1 MWYTYV
7 TMWGYGLLPE
17 REAFMRVNTVKL
29 NRFRSYA
36 ALTLQA
42 EPGLNVLT
50 GPNGA
55 GKTNILEALF
65 LCAFGRSH
73 RTPRDQELIRLGSE
87 QGMAEISLM
96 TNAGSRLIRAE
107 LFSGERKKLF
117 IDGSPL
123 QRSGELMGCLNAV
136 MFSPEDLTLVKGA
149 PAERRRFLDME
160 ISQLK
165 PSYYYALQQYNT
177 ALKQRN
183 NLLKDPSAAENE
195 MLELWDEQLSKQGA
209 LLMRE
214 RAAFCRELRDA
225 ASALHGTMSG
235 GEETLITEYEPDV
248 VCEDENEYRSAIA
261 EALIGA
267 IDKDL
272 FRGYTSAGPHRDDL
286 KLTVNGLDARVY
298 ASQGQQRTAALS
310 LKLSEISVIE
320 QLRGE
325 KPVLL
330 LDDVFSELDAAR
342 QRLLLTAVESCQCFI
357 TCTGVEELGPM
368 EDRQMQLFSVRDG
381 EVLEL

>member
-1 MWYTYV
+1 
-7 TMWGYGLLPE
+7 
-17 REAFMRVNTVKL
+17 MRVNSIRL

-36 ALTLQA
+36 SLELRA
-42 EPGLNVLT
+42 EPGLNVFT

-73 RTPRDQELIRLGSE
+73 RTPRDAELIKLGCDS
-87 QGMAEISLM
+87 ALTEISLL
-96 TNAGSRLIRAE
+96 TNAGSRTIRAE
-107 LFSGERKKLF
+107 FSAAERKKLF
-117 IDGSPL
+117 IDGAPL

-183 NLLKDPSAAENE
+183 NLLKDQTPAGNE

-209 LLMRE
+209 VLMRE
-214 RAAFCRELRDA
+214 RAAFCRELREA
-225 ASALHGTMSG
+225 AGRLHRAMSG
-235 GEETLITEYEPDV
+235 GEENLVTEYEPDV
-248 VCEDENEYRSAIA
+248 ICEEEEDYREAIA
-261 EALIGA
+261 EALLSSL
-267 IDKDL
+267 DKDL

-310 LKLSEISVIE
+310 LKLSEIAVIE

-330 LDDVFSELDAAR
+330 LDDVFSELDASR
-342 QRLLLTAVESCQCFI
+342 QRLLLSAVGDCQCFI

-368 EDRQMQLFSVRDG
+368 EDRQMQLFSVSGG
-381 EVLEL
+381 EVFEL

>member
-1 MWYTYV
+1 
-7 TMWGYGLLPE
+7 
-17 REAFMRVNTVKL
+17 MRVTDVKL

-36 ALTLQA
+36 SLTLKA

-73 RTPRDQELIRLGSE
+73 RTPRDQELIRLNCD
-87 QGMAEISLM
+87 QGLVELDLM
-96 TNAGSRLIRAE
+96 TNAGSRTIRAE
-107 LFSGERKKLF
+107 LYASDRKKLF

-123 QRSGELMGCLNAV
+123 ARSGELMGCLNAV

-160 ISQLK
+160 ISQLR

-209 LLMRE
+209 LIMRE
-214 RAAFCRELRDA
+214 RAVFCRELREA
-225 ASALHGTMSG
+225 AGALHRTMSG
-235 GEETLITEYEPDV
+235 GEENLITEYEPDV
-248 VCEDENEYRSAIA
+248 QCEDEDGYREAIA
-261 EALIGA
+261 DALVGA
-267 IDKDL
+267 LDKDL

-310 LKLSEISVIE
+310 LKLSEIAVIE
-320 QLRGE
+320 RIRAE

-330 LDDVFSELDAAR
+330 LDDVFSELDANR
-342 QRLLLTAVESCQCFI
+342 QRLLLTAVSGCQCFI

-368 EDRQMQLFSVRDG
+368 GDQQMQLFSVRDG
-381 EVLEL
+381 EVFEL

>member
-1 MWYTYV
+1 
-7 TMWGYGLLPE
+7 
-17 REAFMRVNTVKL
+17 MRVNTIKL

-36 ALTLQA
+36 SLELKA

-50 GPNGA
+50 GPNGS

-73 RTPRDQELIRLGSE
+73 RTPRDSELIRIGSE
-87 QGMAEISLM
+87 QGLAELYLM
-96 TNAGSRLIRAE
+96 TNGGSRSIRAE
-107 LFSGERKKLF
+107 LYAGERKKLF

-123 QRSGELMGCLNAV
+123 QRSGELMGCLNVV
-136 MFSPEDLTLVKGA
+136 MFSPEDLTLGKGA

-160 ISQLK
+160 ISQLR
-165 PSYYYALQQYNT
+165 PAYYYALQQYNI

-183 NLLKDPSAAENE
+183 NLLKEESGAQNE
-195 MLELWDEQLSKQGA
+195 MLALWDEQLSKQGA

-225 ASALHGTMSG
+225 AGALHSIMSG
-235 GEETLITEYEPDV
+235 GKETLITEYEPDV
-248 VCEDENEYRSAIA
+248 MCEDGADYREAIA
-261 EALIGA
+261 DALLTSL
-267 IDKDL
+267 DKDL
-272 FRGYTSAGPHRDDL
+272 YRGYTSAGPHRDDL

-310 LKLSEISVIE
+310 LKLSEIAVIE
-320 QLRGE
+320 RVRGE

-330 LDDVFSELDAAR
+330 LDDVFSELDSER
-342 QRLLLTAVESCQCFI
+342 QRLLLTAVEDCQCFI
-357 TCTGVEELGPM
+357 TCTGIEELGPL
-368 EDRQMQLFSVRDG
+368 EEQQMQLFGVRSG
-381 EVLEL
+381 EVFEL

>member
-1 MWYTYV
+1 MVYSPYN
-7 TMWGYGLLPE
+7 MWGVWAPAGMGG
-17 REAFMRVNTVKL
+17 FMRVNSVRLKQ
-29 NRFRSYA
+29 FRSYA
-36 ALTLQA
+36 SLELPAQ
-42 EPGLNVLT
+42 PGLNVLT

-73 RTPRDQELIRLGSE
+73 RTPRDAELIRLGSG
-87 QGMAEISLM
+87 QGLVEIGLM
-96 TNAGSRLIRAE
+96 TNAGSRTIRAE
-107 LFSGERKKLF
+107 LFETERKKLS

-136 MFSPEDLTLVKGA
+136 MFSPEDLTLVKGS

-183 NLLKDPSAAENE
+183 NLLKEPSAAENE

-209 LLMRE
+209 VLMRE
-214 RAAFCRELRDA
+214 RAAFCRELREA
-225 ASALHGTMSG
+225 AGALHSTMSG
-235 GEETLITEYEPDV
+235 GEETLVTEYEPDV
-248 VCEDENEYRSAIA
+248 FSEDENGYREAIA
-261 EALIGA
+261 EALMA
-267 IDKDL
+267 CIDKDL
-272 FRGYTSAGPHRDDL
+272 FRGFTSAGPHRDDL

-342 QRLLLTAVESCQCFI
+342 QRLLLTAVGECQCFI

-368 EDRQMQLFSVRDG
+368 EDKQMQLFSVSDG
-381 EVLEL
+381 EVFEL